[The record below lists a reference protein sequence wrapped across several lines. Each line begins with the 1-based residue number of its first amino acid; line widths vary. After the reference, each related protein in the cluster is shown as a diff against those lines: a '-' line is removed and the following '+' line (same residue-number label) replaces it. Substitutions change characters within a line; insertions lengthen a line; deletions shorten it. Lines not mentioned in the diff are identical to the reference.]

1 MHIKQ
6 RRWWMIGGG
15 IAAAFLASIIGML
28 IWYQL
33 QLRPVDAANTER
45 IAITIQPGATPDQ
58 IAHELKERTLIRSS
72 LAFSIHAK
80 LSRLA
85 GGLQAGVHRIS
96 PSQSTPQITQ
106 QLQKAE
112 NSDIAVQFLPGAMLR
127 DNSPASSDTKQDIR
141 STLERLGYGRD
152 EIERAFAADYSD
164 YTATLFKGRPS
175 SAGVEGYVWGETY
188 YVSPDATVEQIL
200 RRSFDEYLKQIRAH
214 DLEAKFQQQGL
225 TLFQGITLASIVQRE
240 VSCHGT
246 GVCRDQKQVAQV
258 FLRRMREGMQ
268 LGSDVTFIYAATQDG
283 KAPTVNYDSP
293 YNTRVHTGLPPGPIS
308 NPGLGALMAV
318 AEPAEGDYLYFVS
331 GDDGTTHF
339 SHTEEEHVAA
349 TKQYCIKNCELPE

>member
-1 MHIKQ
+1 
-6 RRWWMIGGG
+6 MIGGG
-15 IAAAFLASIIGML
+15 VAVAAVAIAVGAA

-33 QLRPVDAANTER
+33 QLRPVDAMHTER
-45 IAITIQPGATPDQ
+45 IAIAIQPGMTPEQ
-58 IAHELKERTLIRSS
+58 IAQQLKERKLVRSS

-80 LSRLA
+80 LSRQS
-85 GGLQAGVHRIS
+85 GGLQAGVHRLS

-112 NSDIAVQFLPGAMLR
+112 NSDIVVQFLPGAMLR
-127 DNSPASSDTKQDIR
+127 DNSSTSSDTKQDIR
-141 STLERLGYGRD
+141 STLERLGYSRD
-152 EIERAFAADYSD
+152 EIELAFAADYREYD
-164 YTATLFKGRPS
+164 NTLFKGRPTG
-175 SAGVEGYVWGETY
+175 AGIEGYVWGETY
-188 YVSPDATVEQIL
+188 HVSPDATVEQIL

-214 DLEAKFQQQGL
+214 DLEAKFQRQGL

-240 VSCHGT
+240 VSCPGERA
-246 GVCRDQKQVAQV
+246 CRDQKQVAQV
-258 FLRRMREGMQ
+258 FLRRMREGIQ

-283 KAPTVNYDSP
+283 KTPTVNYDSP

-331 GDDGTTHF
+331 GDDGMTHF